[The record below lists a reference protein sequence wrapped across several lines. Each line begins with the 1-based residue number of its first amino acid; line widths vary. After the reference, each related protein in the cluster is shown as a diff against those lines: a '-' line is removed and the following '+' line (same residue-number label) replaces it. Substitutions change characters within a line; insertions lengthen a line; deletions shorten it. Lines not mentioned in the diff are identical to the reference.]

1 MKFRFLLPLLLPI
14 FMVGC
19 NDEMDSLVQDPSE
32 MTESIMQLTRSI
44 SADSVYDGDPV
55 EFEPNQDM
63 IRLKEQYTKMHSA
76 QRSVPLSP
84 SSTYDETLWSNMYA
98 IRELP
103 ATIKVRAKASTGSTN
118 DFVSLYCEGKSK
130 EVTLNAGNAGDKNRF
145 FIKVLPA
152 STGVPYLIYSVAAGT
167 PLSVGYYT
175 NKPDE
180 KILMAS
186 KDNSGSLMSIGWD
199 LLQSSYYKNYYAI
212 QSESY
217 LGQADP
223 DNQWSIFYYVLEAVS
238 GNKIR
243 YAQRVNNKAQQE
255 FIITPD
261 AEFEIKSLEYVVNN
275 STPSRSTFSKTVT
288 VKNTSAQE
296 KNMNVPFDFYEMET
310 SYFNRNS
317 WNVNLNFS
325 NGSKKFVRPTVTAG
339 SVITDNPGAAEDA
352 IFINGNTQN
361 ISRHI
366 IYNHPIRCKAS
377 STAKV
382 TVKFVKY
389 YVNVDYIVKAQYEVT
404 EGDLRECVLKGTWS
418 GYVIENPNEV
428 TPEDNIVFTPIGGG
442 DIILTKPVL
451 PISHKDSLIQVKP

>member
-1 MKFRFLLPLLLPI
+1 MKFRFFLLMLLPI
-14 FMVGC
+14 CMVGC
-19 NDEMDSLVQDPSE
+19 NDEMDSLVKGPSE
-32 MTESIMQLTRSI
+32 VAESITQMTRSI
-44 SADSVYDGDPV
+44 SPDSIYDGEPV
-55 EFEPNQDM
+55 EFEPTQDM
-63 IRLKEQYTKMHSA
+63 IRLKELYAEMHST
-76 QRSVPLSP
+76 QRRAPLNP
-84 SSTYDETLWSNMYA
+84 SSTYDETLWGNMYA

-103 ATIKVRAKASTGSTN
+103 ATIKVRSKASTGSTAN
-118 DFVSLYCEGKSK
+118 YVSLYCEGKSK

-145 FIKVLPA
+145 LIKVLPA
-152 STGVPYLIYSVAAGT
+152 SAGVPYLIYSVAAGT

-186 KDNSGSLMSIGWD
+186 KDDSGSLMSIGWD

-223 DNQWSIFYYVLEAVS
+223 NNQWSIFYYVLEAVS

-243 YAQRVNNKAQQE
+243 YAQHVNNKAQQE

-261 AEFEIKSLEYVVNN
+261 AKFEIKSLEYVVNN
-275 STPSRSTFSKTVT
+275 STPSKSMFSKTVT

-296 KNMNVPFDFYEMET
+296 KAMNVPFDFYEMET

-317 WNVNLNFS
+317 WNVNLNFTDD
-325 NGSKKFVRPTVTAG
+325 SKKFVRPTVTSG
-339 SVITDNPGAAEDA
+339 SVITDNPDAAEDA
-352 IFINGNTQN
+352 VFINSNTQN

-366 IYNHPIRCKAS
+366 VYNHPIRCKAS

-389 YVNVDYIVKAQYEVT
+389 YVNVDYIVKAQYEVKA
-404 EGDLRECVLKGTWS
+404 GDLRECVLKGTWS
-418 GYVIENPNEV
+418 GYVIEDPNEI
-428 TPEDNIVFTPIGGG
+428 TPEDKIEFTPIGGG
-442 DIILTKPVL
+442 DIILKKSRT
-451 PISHKDSLIQVKP
+451 SNQS

>member
-1 MKFRFLLPLLLPI
+1 MKFRFFLLMLLPI
-14 FMVGC
+14 CMVGC
-19 NDEMDSLVQDPSE
+19 NDEMDSLVKGPSE
-32 MTESIMQLTRSI
+32 VAESITQMTRSI
-44 SADSVYDGDPV
+44 SPDSIYDGEPV
-55 EFEPNQDM
+55 EFEPTQDM
-63 IRLKEQYTKMHSA
+63 IRLKELYAEMHST
-76 QRSVPLSP
+76 QRRAPLNP
-84 SSTYDETLWSNMYA
+84 SSTYDETLWGNMYA

-103 ATIKVRAKASTGSTN
+103 ATIKVRSKASTGSTAN
-118 DFVSLYCEGKSK
+118 YVSLYCEGKSK

-145 FIKVLPA
+145 LIKVLPA
-152 STGVPYLIYSVAAGT
+152 SAGVPYLIYSVAAGT

-186 KDNSGSLMSIGWD
+186 KDDSGSLMSIGWD

-223 DNQWSIFYYVLEAVS
+223 NNQWSIFYYVLEAVS

-243 YAQRVNNKAQQE
+243 YAQHVNNKAQQE

-261 AEFEIKSLEYVVNN
+261 AKFEIKSLEYVVNN
-275 STPSRSTFSKTVT
+275 STPSKSTFSKTVT

-296 KNMNVPFDFYEMET
+296 KAMNVPFDFYEMET

-317 WNVNLNFS
+317 WNVNLNFTDD
-325 NGSKKFVRPTVTAG
+325 SKKFVRPTVTSG
-339 SVITDNPGAAEDA
+339 SVITDNPDAAEDA
-352 IFINGNTQN
+352 VFINSNTQN

-366 IYNHPIRCKAS
+366 VYNHPIRCKAS

-389 YVNVDYIVKAQYEVT
+389 YVNVDYIVKA
-404 EGDLRECVLKGTWS
+404 
-418 GYVIENPNEV
+418 
-428 TPEDNIVFTPIGGG
+428 
-442 DIILTKPVL
+442 
-451 PISHKDSLIQVKP
+451 

>member
-1 MKFRFLLPLLLPI
+1 MKFRFFLLMLLPI
-14 FMVGC
+14 CMVGC
-19 NDEMDSLVQDPSE
+19 NDEMDSLVKGPSE
-32 MTESIMQLTRSI
+32 VAESITQMTRSI
-44 SADSVYDGDPV
+44 SPDSIYDGEPV
-55 EFEPNQDM
+55 EFEPTQDM
-63 IRLKEQYTKMHSA
+63 IRLKELYAEMHST
-76 QRSVPLSP
+76 QRRAPLNP
-84 SSTYDETLWSNMYA
+84 SSTYDETLWGNMYA

-103 ATIKVRAKASTGSTN
+103 ATIKVRSKASTGSTAN
-118 DFVSLYCEGKSK
+118 YVSLYCEGKSK

-145 FIKVLPA
+145 LIKVLPA
-152 STGVPYLIYSVAAGT
+152 SAGVPYLIYSVAAGT

-186 KDNSGSLMSIGWD
+186 KDDSGSLMSIGWD

-223 DNQWSIFYYVLEAVS
+223 NNQWSIFYYVLEAVS

-243 YAQRVNNKAQQE
+243 YAQHVNNKALQE

-261 AEFEIKSLEYVVNN
+261 AKFEIKSLEYVVNN
-275 STPSRSTFSKTVT
+275 STPSKSTFSKTVT

-296 KNMNVPFDFYEMET
+296 KAMNVPFDFYEMET

-317 WNVNLNFS
+317 WNVNLNFTDD
-325 NGSKKFVRPTVTAG
+325 SKKFVRPTVTSG
-339 SVITDNPGAAEDA
+339 SVITDNPDAAEDA
-352 IFINGNTQN
+352 VFINSNTQN

-366 IYNHPIRCKAS
+366 VYNHPIRCKAS

-389 YVNVDYIVKAQYEVT
+389 YVNVDYIVKAQYEVKA
-404 EGDLRECVLKGTWS
+404 GDLRECVLKGTWS
-418 GYVIENPNEV
+418 GYVIEDPNEI
-428 TPEDNIVFTPIGGG
+428 TPEDKIEFTPIGGG
-442 DIILTKPVL
+442 DIILKKSRT
-451 PISHKDSLIQVKP
+451 SNQS